1 MRTRPDASELL
12 DEVRRVIRDELLPV
26 TDGDAQYTLRMMLN
40 ALSIA
45 ERQLLAAEQADE
57 LELIQLS
64 ALLDEDADLPSL
76 ERTLAQQV
84 RAGDVDN
91 DEGLQAMLWEIT
103 LRQVRESAPR
113 YLKQE
118 GLS

>member
-1 MRTRPDASELL
+1 MQTRPDASELL
-12 DEVRRVIRDELLPV
+12 DEVRRVIRADLLPAA
-26 TDGDAQYTLRMMLN
+26 DAAAGYTLRMILN

-45 ERQLLAAEQADE
+45 ERQLQAAEQADE

-64 ALLDEDADLPSL
+64 ALLDNDGDLPAL
-76 ERTLAQQV
+76 ERLLARRV
-84 RAGDVDN
+84 RAGDVDA

-113 YLKQE
+113 YLDQE
-118 GLS
+118 GMS

>member
-1 MRTRPDASELL
+1 MRTRPDATELL
-12 DEVRRVIRDELLPV
+12 DEVRRVIRAQLLPAADSD
-26 TDGDAQYTLRMMLN
+26 TQYTLRMMLN

-64 ALLDEDADLPSL
+64 ALLDTDADLPAL
-76 ERTLAQQV
+76 ERALAQRV
-84 RAGDVDN
+84 RAGDVDK

-103 LRQVRESAPR
+103 LRQVRESSPR
-113 YLKQE
+113 YLSQE
-118 GLS
+118 GMS